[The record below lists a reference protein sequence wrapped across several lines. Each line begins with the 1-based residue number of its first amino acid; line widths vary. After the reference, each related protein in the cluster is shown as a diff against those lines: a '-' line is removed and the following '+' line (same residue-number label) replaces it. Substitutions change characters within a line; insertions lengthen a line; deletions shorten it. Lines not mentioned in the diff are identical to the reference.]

1 MPYANVPLT
10 NGESVEFFVPEG
22 TSVEQANAMAPEKW
36 QERALGVDILAPP
49 PEPDRTLFGL
59 GEEGMGYAGEVGAG
73 LASGALGLLG
83 SAATGASFL
92 LPEEQ
97 EQAARTAIQ
106 DITEAAQAPFA
117 PKRGYEDTI
126 TRMLAEGLGS
136 TAPFLAT
143 APFGIPGL
151 LAGVGV
157 GAAAGSGEAA
167 QRAMAEG
174 ATEEQISKA
183 AGLGLLPG
191 LGETVV
197 PYGIGRTYQKFKKL
211 KDAVGQEAATNI
223 VARLNRIGTAAGS
236 EGLQE
241 ASAEIA
247 QNLIAQGVYNPD
259 TGAFANTEE
268 AFGLGAGVGGLLQGL
283 MELAIRRPRGGGTA
297 TEETEGAEEETLLL
311 PPPADYVPDSAF
323 PINVDGQV
331 VNNREEYDARVK
343 ELQAQEKTQRDIANS
358 IRWNDPATA
367 QIVGASM
374 ALGVPASSG
383 VQGELFGAA
392 PPAPAPQQG
401 LTPDEQDMQ
410 RRLLAAEGQF
420 QQQLTIEDAIR
431 ESEIAQAYNEQAQT
445 DATVAK
451 VAGETG
457 PQPPTAMGLALSP
470 IAEQLFGKDAQNRGG
485 DVGERVSTNDQ
496 VFGGPVAGGPLSGN
510 IVDTEQR
517 LDDKE
522 RKLDR
527 PPAADIDATS
537 DDRADGPTDTATEI
551 NETLTSEEATDEPKR
566 KQGAAKDIKEE
577 VDTLID
583 VQLTPKNK
591 DDVDKFKISQTTMVE
606 KSIPVMK
613 GDIDAISTL
622 AERKSVREA
631 GPIRAANLYS
641 RGYSRLNLPPND
653 IANVTVRAMAADAAL
668 NDIGL
673 SESEIKEINVS
684 KRMENGANAGVW
696 VSENLS
702 PEGIAAFNEQRKE
715 FARDFR
721 SGKSFIN
728 RVMDDDKIWERR
740 YNKIR
745 QWDGVTASQL
755 KALENKHGKESEKFA
770 GPFDD
775 AFTKAQQGI
784 PKSELDADE
793 VAEDAQTK
801 KDEKLATTATMQ
813 GDKFAKKVRGKE
825 ETAQKVRLDKDLVSA
840 QKALTKATKDNNTI
854 EIKKATKKVKDAQE
868 ALKALDVSPEILS
881 DAERQRKY
889 EEIKAANLEQYQL
902 LENLKKKYGGDSREF
917 ITAFDIAYQ
926 NYLENLSGRELKAL
940 DEYIGSDGTISQLDS
955 SETRSEMG
963 SRGGLLALGYPY
975 NLPKSAILATLE
987 KVPRRIENAISNGKI
1002 KRVYQL
1008 LAESKNPLVARVARG
1023 ILQNIGSTSINANLP
1038 MWRRY
1043 ASKHE
1048 LAGAFDPK
1056 TNTIYINTEG
1066 DVSVHTLLHEGS
1078 HAVLSHV
1085 IDDNPQAP
1093 AVQQLQK
1100 IYDNVK
1106 DALSSAYGAE
1116 SLQEFVAEFY
1126 TNPRF
1131 REEVAS
1137 IPYQTVK
1144 GEPLTAFQKALDALR
1159 RLFNWFILKTRF
1171 KAKTIKGKGVSDID
1185 SLIDS
1190 IMSPAPDTRDAPLL
1204 KMTFKEIQKS
1214 IDDLGK
1220 QAGLGKITKGQRKES
1235 IELTRN
1241 YLKSAPSKARQ
1252 LLNSF
1257 MPLNVLVEMYR
1268 KDFTEGPIGKTVNAL
1283 EDLFILI
1290 KEKVGKRQKKL
1301 AQIKD
1306 TGKQVRAL
1314 LPDEKEKENLNAFIS
1329 ETNLARLDGS
1339 ADATEYTRYWAHWE
1353 KSTGKFRTDAK
1364 GNKLGLIYTKEKQDF
1379 DTAAEREAFILNNN
1393 LSNKAIKT
1401 IDKDLTRAKKAH
1413 DLGADNEAEIITL
1426 QKKLD
1431 AAKATT
1437 EDIRGLQ
1444 RSGGKKEQI
1453 AEHKKLHALWNKL
1466 KPDTQKAFKILQ
1478 KSHEKQL
1485 DDTLMAMDDRLAA
1498 YTTNLLERKTMG
1510 DKIFE
1515 LMRGKERIPAY
1526 FPFYREGTVWL
1537 SYKLKGDP
1545 EPRKMLFKDEAQR
1558 DWYISKLEEMDILDT
1573 QWEKTGYTVGSQLE
1587 GRNSAIDKLSTGVA
1601 FSIMQDLKKA
1611 KAPKEVQDNVLE
1623 ALLNSMPEKAVAQIF
1638 RTREG
1643 VLGFETDHVA
1653 VFEKA
1658 MPSRV
1663 MNLLNLEYDVPISEV
1678 ENRIKKRVDELSP
1691 DNPDIETFYNETITQ
1706 YTKFIRNP
1714 DLATWSKALKSAG
1727 FAATLGVNVSSVLVN
1742 ATNLPIVVFPYL
1754 GGKYGYGKAGKAMNT
1769 ARKVLLGTPRK
1780 RKMVNFLGE
1789 ELDTEVWDGPSLV
1802 NVNWND
1808 PNLSPELKR
1817 YKVLAEMLVAQGQA
1831 NRSTVADNI
1840 DMDNPS
1846 NNAWTAA
1853 NNISGFMFHQGER
1866 FNRQITAIAA
1876 YDLEL
1881 ARIKAGKKGGRLTQA
1896 DYTKAANQAMLD
1908 IDLTNSG
1915 AMTETAPTVAQGS
1928 VGSVLMMYK
1937 RFGISMYALQ
1947 FKMAKEALKNALPA
1961 ELKRIADAK
1970 YKGDESKL
1978 TDADRQ
1984 KAEATANEIKRVAKR
1999 QIVGLFATSGLMAG
2013 VQGLPLYG
2021 LITFVANTVFL
2032 DDEDDDADTIAA
2044 RFFGEGLY
2052 SGAINALTNLDV
2064 APRIGMTNL
2073 VYRTLPNKTDQHM
2086 VLDFLEMV
2094 GGPVYGVGKRAMD
2107 GMAMVGEG
2115 EVQRGIEKM
2124 LPSFASN
2131 PLKAYRYG
2139 TEGANTLR
2147 GDPITENLSWWN
2159 VGAQAMGL
2167 VPASYTKQLEL
2178 SAVEKRKERVKNE
2191 KRSDLL
2197 RDYYF
2202 ALRERDS
2209 DEMADILE
2217 DIGDYNARNPNF
2229 SINGS
2234 TIARSI
2240 AGHLRTTEEV
2250 KTTGGVT
2257 YSRRNRAD
2265 VQRRNAEALGIDF
2278 YDIYS

>member
-10 NGESVEFFVPEG
+10 NGESIEFFVPEG
-22 TSVEQANAMAPEKW
+22 TTVEQANAMAIGKW
-36 QERALGVDILAPP
+36 QERELGVDVLAPP
-49 PEPDRTLFGL
+49 PEPDRTLFGI

-97 EQAARTAIQ
+97 EQAARAAIQ

-183 AGLGLLPG
+183 AGLGVLPG
-191 LGETVV
+191 LGETAV

-223 VARLNRIGTAAGS
+223 VARLNRVGTAAGS

-259 TGAFANTEE
+259 TGTFANTQE

-283 MELAIRRPRGGGTA
+283 MELAIRRPRGGRST
-297 TEETEGAEEETLLL
+297 TEEAEGAEQETLLL
-311 PPPADYVPDSAF
+311 PPPPDYVPDSAF

-331 VNNREEYDARVK
+331 VNNREEYNARIEALRAENK
-343 ELQAQEKTQRDIANS
+343 SEEAIADN

-410 RRLLAAEGQF
+410 RRLLAAEGQP
-420 QQQLTIEDAIR
+420 QEQLTIEDVIK
-431 ESEIAQAYNEQAQT
+431 ESEIAQAYDEKAQT
-445 DATVAK
+445 DATVAR

-457 PQPPTAMGLALSP
+457 PQPPTAMELALSP
-470 IAEQLFGKDAQNRGG
+470 IAKQLFSTDAQNRDS
-485 DVGERVSTNDQ
+485 DVQESVSTGI
-496 VFGGPVAGGPLSGN
+496 FSPVAGGPLSGT
-510 IVDTEQR
+510 IGGVDERLNKEEQ
-517 LDDKE
+517 
-522 RKLDR
+522 KLDR
-527 PPAADIDATS
+527 PPAADIDAAS
-537 DDRADGPTDTATEI
+537 DDRADAPTDTATQI
-551 NETLTSEEATDEPKR
+551 NATLTTEEITEEPRR

-577 VDTLID
+577 VDALID
-583 VQLTPKNK
+583 IQLTPKNK
-591 DDVDKFKISQTTMVE
+591 DNVDKFKISQTTMVE
-606 KSIPVMK
+606 KSIPVME

-622 AERKSVREA
+622 AARKSVRDA
-631 GPIRAANLYS
+631 GPTRAANLYS

-740 YNKIR
+740 YEKI
-745 QWDGVTASQL
+745 QKWDKATASQL

-770 GPFDD
+770 GPFDE
-775 AFTKAQQGI
+775 AFTQAQQGI
-784 PKSELDADE
+784 PKSELD
-793 VAEDAQTK
+793 EDKTKETAQTK
-801 KDEKLATTATMQ
+801 KDEKLAISAQMQ
-813 GDKFAKKVRGKE
+813 GAKFAQKVRGQE
-825 ETAQKVRLDKDLVSA
+825 YTEQKVRLDKRLVSA
-840 QKALTKATKDNNTI
+840 QEALTKATKDNNTI
-854 EIKKATKKVKDAQE
+854 EIKKARKKVEDAQK
-868 ALKALDVSPEILS
+868 ALKALEDSPEALS
-881 DAERQRKY
+881 DAQIFDRREQL
-889 EEIKAANLEQYQL
+889 KAANLEQYQL
-902 LENLKKKYGGDSREF
+902 LENLRKKYGGDSSEY
-917 ITAFDIAYQ
+917 ITAFNEAYQ
-926 NYLENLSGRELKAL
+926 NYFKDLKGRELREL
-940 DEYIGSDGTISQLDS
+940 VGEYTERDGKISQFDS
-955 SETRSEMG
+955 SQTRSEMG
-963 SRGGLLALGYPY
+963 SRGDLFALGYPY
-975 NLPKSAILATLE
+975 NLPKSAALATLE

-1002 KRVYQL
+1002 KRVYEL
-1008 LAESKNPLVARVARG
+1008 LAESKNPLIARVARG
-1023 ILQNIGSTSINANLP
+1023 ILQNIGNTSIKANLP
-1038 MWRRY
+1038 SWQRY

-1056 TNTIYINTEG
+1056 TNTIYINTQG

-1116 SLQEFVAEFY
+1116 SLQEFVAEFNS
-1126 TNPRF
+1126 NPRF
-1131 REEVAS
+1131 REEIAT
-1137 IPYQTVK
+1137 IPYQTIK
-1144 GEPLTAFQKALDALR
+1144 GEPLTVFQKVLDALR
-1159 RLFNWFILKTRF
+1159 RLVNRFILKTPF
-1171 KAKTIKGKGVSDID
+1171 KAKTFKGKGVSNID

-1190 IMSPAPDTRDAPLL
+1190 IMSPAPDARDAPLM

-1220 QAGLGKITKGQRKES
+1220 QAGLGKITEGQRKES

-1241 YLKSAPSKARQ
+1241 YLKAAPAKARQ

-1268 KDFTEGPIGKTVNAL
+1268 KEFTEGPVGKTVNAL

-1306 TGKQVRAL
+1306 TGKQVRSL
-1314 LPDEKEKENLNAFIS
+1314 VTDEREKEKLNDFITESNLERI
-1329 ETNLARLDGS
+1329 DGS
-1339 ADATEYTRYWAHWE
+1339 ANATEYTRYWAHWE
-1353 KSTGKFRTDAK
+1353 ESTGKFRTDK
-1364 GNKLGLIYTKEKQDF
+1364 DGNKLGLIYRKKKQDF
-1379 DTAAEREAFILNNN
+1379 ATAAEREAFL
-1393 LSNKAIKT
+1393 LANK
-1401 IDKDLTRAKKAH
+1401 LTTKSVRDAEKALAKAQKANE
-1413 DLGADNEAEIITL
+1413 LGANNDVEVASL
-1426 QKKLD
+1426 QQALD
-1431 AAKATT
+1431 TAKQTT
-1437 EDIRGLQ
+1437 ADIRGLQ

-1453 AEHKKLHALWNKL
+1453 DAHKKLHALWNKL
-1466 KPDTQKAFKILQ
+1466 KPDTQKAFEILRD
-1478 KSHEKQL
+1478 SYEKQL
-1485 DDTLMAMDDRLAA
+1485 DDTLLAMDDRLAA
-1498 YTTNLLERKTMG
+1498 YTTNLLERKTLG

-1526 FPFYREGTVWL
+1526 FPFYREGKEWL
-1537 SYKLKGDP
+1537 SYKIKGDP
-1545 EPRKMLFKDEAQR
+1545 EVRKMLFKDGPQR
-1558 DWYISKLEEMDILDT
+1558 DWYIDKLKDMDVLDT
-1573 QWEKTGYTVGSQLE
+1573 TWEKTGYVTSSQLE
-1587 GRNSAIDKLSTGVA
+1587 GPKNVLDKLSTGVA

-1611 KAPKEVQDNVLE
+1611 KAPKEVQENVLE

-1643 VLGFETDHVA
+1643 TLGFETDHMA

-1663 MNLLNLEYDVPISEV
+1663 MNLLNLEYDVPISLVDE
-1678 ENRIKKRVDELSP
+1678 RIRKRVDKLSP
-1691 DNPDIETFYNETITQ
+1691 NNPDIKTFYDETVVQ
-1706 YTKFIRNP
+1706 YVNFVKNP

-1742 ATNLPIVVFPYL
+1742 ATNLPIVVYPYL
-1754 GGKYGYGKAGKAMNT
+1754 GGKYGYLKAGKAMNT

-1789 ELDTEVWDGPSLV
+1789 ELDTEVWDGPSLA

-1808 PNLSPELKR
+1808 PKLPPELKR
-1817 YKVLAEMLVAQGQA
+1817 YKALADMLVAQGQA

-1853 NNISGFMFHQGER
+1853 NNVSGFMFHQGER

-1881 ARIKAGKKGGRLTQA
+1881 AKIKAGKKGGRLTQA

-1915 AMTETAPTVAQGS
+1915 AMTETAPTIAQGN

-1947 FKMAKEALKNALPA
+1947 FKMAKEALK
-1961 ELKRIADAK
+1961 
-1970 YKGDESKL
+1970 
-1978 TDADRQ
+1978 DADPEVRRQ
-1984 KAEATANEIKRVAKR
+1984 AKR

-2021 LITFVANTVFL
+2021 LIAFVANTVFL
-2032 DDEDDDADTIAA
+2032 DDEDDDFDTIAA
-2044 RFFGEGLY
+2044 RFVGEGLY

-2107 GMAMVGEG
+2107 GMGMIGEG

-2124 LPSFASN
+2124 LPSFAAN

-2147 GDPITENLSWWN
+2147 GDPITEDLGWWN

-2209 DEMADILE
+2209 DEMADVMEEINE
-2217 DIGDYNARNPNF
+2217 FNERNPNF

-2240 AGHLRTTEEV
+2240 AGHVRTTEEV

-2265 VQRRNAEALGIDF
+2265 VQRRNAEALGIDL
-2278 YDIYS
+2278 YDIYDT